1 MTMTLAVPAL
11 AQDTGGVPQA
21 IVAATTPLSAEQR
34 STVASFVEQQAKLL
48 KSGDPE
54 KVRTARIELTALPG
68 RPGASETFQREY
80 AALVRPAMEN
90 IVAGTDE
97 HQAVNALI
105 VLRALRSPEAV
116 EAILARLD
124 PLAEKRLAIRIKAA
138 SVVGEAVAEAPLT
151 PPQVD
156 AATRKI
162 VSAASSESDWV
173 CVLHNF
179 RALAAI
185 AAMPKLPEPSATMAL
200 RGQSEIL
207 KAHVARMAKEKGPS
221 TMMDAVS
228 RALLVVRDQ
237 FYTMPA
243 DRARQHRQRLAPT
256 LVALNEVIV
265 AQWSPAQGDARARR
279 TYGAAISGAELLLK
293 LSASSDL
300 RQELAVNFAQ
310 RWEQNDKDGFTA
322 DLAKAKALLPNFGKA
337 E

>member
-1 MTMTLAVPAL
+1 MTMVLAVPAL
-11 AQDTGGVPQA
+11 AQDSGGVSQA
-21 IVAATTPLSAEQR
+21 IVATTSALTADQK
-34 STVASFVEQQAKLL
+34 SKVAGFVDQQVGLL
-48 KSGDPE
+48 KSGEPE
-54 KVRTARIELTALPG
+54 KIRAARLELTALPG

-90 IVAGTDE
+90 IVAGSDE

-116 EAILARLD
+116 EAILARID
-124 PLAEKRLAIRIKAA
+124 PMTEKRLAIRLKAA
-138 SVVGEAVAEAPLT
+138 AVVGEAIAESALA

-156 AATRKI
+156 SATRKI
-162 VSAASSESDWV
+162 VAAGSSETDWV

-179 RALAAI
+179 RSLATI

-207 KAHVARMAKEKGPS
+207 KSHVPRMAKEAGPS
-221 TMMDAVS
+221 PMMDAIS

-256 LVALNEVIV
+256 LVAMNEVIA
-265 AQWSPAQGDARARR
+265 AQWTPVQADARARR
-279 TYGAAISGAELLLK
+279 TYAAAIAGAELLLK

-300 RQELAVNFAQ
+300 RQELAVSFAQ
-310 RWEQNDKDGFTA
+310 RWEQNDKVGFTA
-322 DLAKAKALLPNFGKA
+322 DLAKAKAMLPSFGKA